1 MPENDPIVLVIE
13 DEAPIR
19 RFLKSALIDH
29 GYQFFEAANA
39 KDGLSQATTRKPDL
53 IILDLGLPDLDGL
66 EVVRR
71 LREWTTLPII
81 ILSVRN
87 QETVKVSAL
96 DAGADDYLT
105 KPFSV
110 EELLAR
116 MRVVLRHSAGLSQKA
131 EEPVFTLEDW
141 KVDLSSR
148 QVFMDEKEIHLTPT
162 EYKLLTTLIRHAGK
176 VITHRQLLKEVWGDA
191 YSNEDQYLHVYMTR
205 LRHKL
210 EKDPARPKHL
220 MIELGVGYRL
230 KVD

>member
-1 MPENDPIVLVIE
+1 M
-13 DEAPIR
+13 R
-19 RFLKSALIDH
+19 RWTFTGNH
-29 GYQFFEAANA
+29 P
-39 KDGLSQATTRKPDL
+39 KPDL

>member
-1 MPENDPIVLVIE
+1 MSDRDPVVLVIE
-13 DEAPIR
+13 DEVPIR
-19 RFLKSALIDH
+19 RFLRSALIDH
-29 GYQFFEAANA
+29 GYQFFEAANT
-39 KDGLSQATTRKPDL
+39 KDGLSQATTRTPDL

-71 LREWTTLPII
+71 LREWTILPII

-87 QETVKVSAL
+87 QESTKVSAL

-116 MRVVLRHSAGLSQKA
+116 MRVVLRHSASVAQKTG
-131 EEPVFTLEDW
+131 EPVVQFDNW
-141 KVDLSSR
+141 KVDLSNR
-148 QVFMDEKEIHLTPT
+148 QVFVDEKEIHLTPT
-162 EYKLLTTLIRHAGK
+162 EYKLLTTLIRYAGK

-191 YSNEDQYLHVYMTR
+191 YSNEDQYLRVYMTH

-220 MIELGVGYRL
+220 MVELGVGYRL